1 MGKKKKNQEEV
12 PTPQEVKDTTE
23 PSPEKKTTEIRE
35 IPEETKELIRSLLK
49 VLIAQR
55 RVAAFSVN
63 LTSLTQLTVKA
74 IASYLTDIPDSVIR
88 EHVKKE
94 IEAMGYKVLLAQVRD
109 NNKIYQMEIVLLHRS
124 FDELVDLIT
133 SGRMHGL
140 VHAVWFTEIDPKYD
154 KRIEK

>member
-12 PTPQEVKDTTE
+12 PTPREAKETTE
-23 PSPEKKTTEIRE
+23 LPEKKPTEIRE

-55 RVAAFSVN
+55 RVIAFSMT
-63 LTSLTQLTVKA
+63 LTSLTQLTAKTL
-74 IASYLTDIPDSVIR
+74 ASYLRDIPDSVIR

-94 IEAMGYKVLLAQVRD
+94 VEAMGYRVLLAQVH
-109 NNKIYQMEIVLLHRS
+109 NNNRIYQAEIVLLHRS

-133 SGRMHGL
+133 SGWMHGL
-140 VHAVWFTEIDPKYD
+140 IHAIWFTEIDPQYD

>member
-12 PTPQEVKDTTE
+12 PTPREAKETTE
-23 PSPEKKTTEIRE
+23 LPEKKPTEIRE

-55 RVAAFSVN
+55 RVAAFSMT
-63 LTSLTQLTVKA
+63 LTSLTQLTAKTL
-74 IASYLTDIPDSVIR
+74 ASYLRDIPDSVIR

-94 IEAMGYKVLLAQVRD
+94 VEAMGYKVLLAQVHD
-109 NNKIYQMEIVLLHRS
+109 NNRIYQMEIVLLHRG

-133 SGRMHGL
+133 SRRMHGL

>member
-12 PTPQEVKDTTE
+12 PTPRETKETTE
-23 PSPEKKTTEIRE
+23 LPEKKPTEIRE

-55 RVAAFSVN
+55 RVTAFSMT
-63 LTSLTQLTVKA
+63 LTSLTQLTA
-74 IASYLTDIPDSVIR
+74 MTLASYLRDIPDSVIR

-94 IEAMGYKVLLAQVRD
+94 VEAMGYRVLLAQVHHNR
-109 NNKIYQMEIVLLHRS
+109 IYQAEIVLLHRS

-140 VHAVWFTEIDPKYD
+140 IHAIWFTEIDPQYD

>member
-12 PTPQEVKDTTE
+12 PTLREAKETTE
-23 PSPEKKTTEIRE
+23 LPEKKPTEIRE
-35 IPEETKELIRSLLK
+35 MPEETKELIRSLLK

-55 RVAAFSVN
+55 RVAAFSMT
-63 LTSLTQLTVKA
+63 LTSLTQLTAKTL
-74 IASYLTDIPDSVIR
+74 ASYLTDIPDSVIR

-94 IEAMGYKVLLAQVRD
+94 VEAMGYKVLHAQVH
-109 NNKIYQMEIVLLHRS
+109 NNNRIYQAEIVLLHRS
-124 FDELVDLIT
+124 FDELADLIT

-140 VHAVWFTEIDPKYD
+140 VHAVWFTEIDPQYD